1 MSDFRFNDQFKERII
16 TIKFLQ
22 MKKQLTYIAV
32 AFLFSGMLSAQK
44 IDLNA
49 MPKAGPTPAINIAK
63 PKTFQLKNGMTVMVV
78 ENNKLPRVNMSL
90 SMDRQPYFEGA
101 VVGVSQVMA
110 DQLGNGTT
118 TLSKDEFN
126 KKVDYLGAN
135 IGFNSGGASSN
146 SLSKYF
152 PEVLGLMADAIINPK
167 FAADE
172 IQKSKD
178 RAIEG
183 LKSEEKNA
191 SAIASRVSSAVT
203 YGKNTA
209 RGEFETVE
217 SINKI
222 QLADV
227 QNVYKKY
234 YAPDNAYLVIVGD
247 VKFDQVKPMV
257 EKAFNNWKKANTTF
271 AALEPA
277 NNVAKTEINVVDI
290 PTAVQSVVSVGNLNT
305 LKMKDAN
312 YFPATIANYIL
323 GGGGEARLFMNLR
336 EKNGFTYGAYSSM
349 MASKYS
355 PSFSADASVRNE
367 VTDKAVKEFMTEI
380 NGISTVKPEELAN
393 AKAKLKGSFIMS
405 LEQPAT
411 IARFALNQKV
421 QDLPADFY
429 TNYLKSIDKVTT
441 ADVASAVK
449 ATILPNQ
456 SRIFIAGKASDIS
469 EGLEKLGYPVK
480 YFDSNANPVAKP
492 TVQKVDASITVAAIA
507 DKYIAAIGGKANLS
521 KISSY
526 AMNGTIDMQGQ
537 KIDFKAIQAQGGK
550 EANII
555 SMMGQTVQKQVFDGK
570 IGYSEQMGQKVAM
583 KPEEIAEKMKNTEL
597 FKELAFAKSA
607 DYKLA
612 GIEKVNGED
621 SYAIKAYGNTYFYS
635 VKTGLKTG
643 DSETVSAGG
652 KDVTIP
658 KTYSDYKEVNG
669 VKMPYSITINQM
681 GMDMLLKV
689 NSYEINTAKDAD
701 FK

>member
-1 MSDFRFNDQFKERII
+1 
-16 TIKFLQ
+16 

-32 AFLFSGMLSAQK
+32 AFLFAGTVSAQK

-49 MPKAGPTPAINIAK
+49 MPKPGPTPAINIAK
-63 PKTFQLKNGMTVMVV
+63 PKTFQLSNGLTVMVV
-78 ENNKLPRVNMSL
+78 ENNKLPRVSASL
-90 SMDRQPYFEGA
+90 SMDRPPYFEGP
-101 VVGVSQVMA
+101 VVGVSEIMA
-110 DQLGNGTT
+110 EQFENGTT
-118 TLSKDEFN
+118 NMSKDNFN

-135 IGFNSGGASSN
+135 LNFNSGGAAAN

-167 FAADE
+167 FSAKE
-172 IQKSKD
+172 IEDSKE

-191 SAIASRVSSAVT
+191 SSIAGKVSNALM
-203 YGKNTA
+203 YGKNTS

-234 YAPDNAYLVIVGD
+234 YAPDNAYLVVVGD
-247 VKFDQVKPMV
+247 VKFDKVKPLI
-257 EKAFNNWKKANTTF
+257 EKAFSGWKKANTPISQV
-271 AALEPA
+271 EPA
-277 NNVAKTEINVVDI
+277 SNVAKTEIDVVDV
-290 PTAVQSVVSVGNLNT
+290 PSAVQSVVSLNNLNT

-336 EKNGFTYGAYSSM
+336 EKNGFTYGAYSNMS
-349 MASKYS
+349 ASKYS
-355 PSFSADASVRNE
+355 PQFSASASVRNE
-367 VTDKAVKEFMTEI
+367 VTDKAVKEFMNEL
-380 NGISTVKPEELAN
+380 NAISTVKPEELEN

-429 TNYLKSIDKVTT
+429 TNYLKSIDKVTA
-441 ADVASAVK
+441 ADVSNAVK
-449 ATILPNQ
+449 TTILPNQ

-480 YFDSNANPVAKP
+480 YFDKEANPVAKP
-492 TVQKVDASITVAAIA
+492 STQKVDAAVTVASIA
-507 DKYIAAIGGKANLS
+507 DKYITAIGGKANLA

-526 AMNGTIDMQGQ
+526 SMTASMSMQGQ
-537 KIDFKAIQAQGGK
+537 NIDFKIIKAQGGK
-550 EANII
+550 ELTTVTA
-555 SMMGQTVQKQVFDGK
+555 MGQTVQKQVFDGK
-570 IGYSEQMGQKVAM
+570 TGYSEQMGQKVPM
-583 KPEEIAEKMKNTEL
+583 KPEQIAENLKNTEL
-597 FKELAFAKSA
+597 FDELGFAKSA
-607 DYKLA
+607 DYKVA
-612 GIEKVNGED
+612 GIEKINGED
-621 SYAIKAYGNTYFYS
+621 SYAIKGDNTTYYYS

-643 DSETVSAGG
+643 ETKTIKAQGQEMTVPTTFSNY
-652 KDVTIP
+652 KDVA
-658 KTYSDYKEVNG
+658 G
-669 VKMPYSITINQM
+669 VKMPYTINVSQM
-681 GMDMLLKV
+681 GMDMTMEVKSIEV
-689 NSYEINTAKDAD
+689 NQAKDSD

>member
-1 MSDFRFNDQFKERII
+1 
-16 TIKFLQ
+16 
-22 MKKQLTYIAV
+22 MKKQLTYIAA
-32 AFLFSGMLSAQK
+32 AFLFAGTVSAQK

-49 MPKAGPTPAINIAK
+49 MPKPGPTPAINIAK
-63 PKTFQLKNGMTVMVV
+63 PKTFQLKNGLTVMVV
-78 ENNKLPRVNMSL
+78 ENNKLPRVSASL
-90 SMDRQPYFEGA
+90 SMDRPPYNEGS
-101 VVGVSQVMA
+101 VTGVSEIMA
-110 DQLGNGTT
+110 EQFENGTT
-118 TLSKDEFN
+118 SMSKDDFN

-135 IGFNSGGASSN
+135 LNFSSGGAGLN

-167 FAADE
+167 FSADE
-172 IQKSKD
+172 IQNSKE

-183 LKSEEKNA
+183 LKSDEKNA
-191 SAIASRVSSAVT
+191 SSIAGRVSNALM
-203 YGKNTA
+203 YGKNTS

-247 VKFDQVKPMV
+247 VKFDQVKPLV
-257 EKAFNNWKKANTTF
+257 EKAFSGWKKANTPITP
-271 AALEPA
+271 LEPA
-277 NNVAKTEINVVDI
+277 ENVAKTEINIVDV
-290 PTAVQSVVSVGNLNT
+290 PSAVQSVVSLNNLNT

-349 MASKYS
+349 VASKYS
-355 PSFSADASVRNE
+355 PQFSASASVRNE
-367 VTDKAVKEFMTEI
+367 VTDKAVKEFMNEL
-380 NGISTVKPEELAN
+380 NAISTVKPEELEN

-405 LEQPAT
+405 LEQPST

-429 TNYLKSIDKVTT
+429 TNYLKSIDKVTA
-441 ADVASAVK
+441 ADVTNAVK

-480 YFDSNANPVAKP
+480 YFDKDANPVAKP
-492 TVQKVDASITVAAIA
+492 TVQKVDANVTVASVV
-507 DKYIAAIGGKANLS
+507 DKYIAAIGGKANLA
-521 KISSY
+521 KITSY
-526 AMNGTIDMQGQ
+526 TTNATMSMQGQ
-537 KIDFKAIQAQGGK
+537 NLDFKIVKAQGGK
-550 EANII
+550 ELQTI
-555 SMMGQTVQKQVFDGK
+555 SMGAMTVQKQVFDGK
-570 IGYSEQMGQKVAM
+570 TGYSEQGGQKVPM
-583 KPEEIAEKMKNTEL
+583 SKEEIAENLKNTEL
-597 FKELAFAKSA
+597 FEELGFAKSA

-612 GIEKVNGED
+612 GIEKINGED
-621 SYAIKAYGNTYFYS
+621 SYAIKSGDKTYYYS

-643 DSETVSAGG
+643 ETETVKVQGQTMTIPTTFADY
-652 KDVTIP
+652 KDV
-658 KTYSDYKEVNG
+658 SG
-669 VKMPYSITINQM
+669 VKMPYTITVNQM
-681 GMDMLLKV
+681 GMDMVMKV
-689 NSYEINTAKDAD
+689 KSYEINQAKDSD